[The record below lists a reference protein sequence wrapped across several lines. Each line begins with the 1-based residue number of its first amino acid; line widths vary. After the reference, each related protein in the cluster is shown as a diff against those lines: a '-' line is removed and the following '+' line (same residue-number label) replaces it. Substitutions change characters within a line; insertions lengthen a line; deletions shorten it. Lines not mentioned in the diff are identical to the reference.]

1 MNNWNLP
8 WKNPVLIKDFRT
20 RMRGNRAFILL
31 SIHLFIIAV
40 ISILAYLSLKT
51 SISYSN
57 PIDNRT
63 YSGKAIFGLILSL
76 ELIMVSF
83 VAPALTASSI
93 SSERENQTY
102 ELLRAT
108 LLPASRL
115 VLGKFTSGFIFLLL
129 LLFTSIPLQAPAF
142 IFGGVLLEEIIIGTL
157 ILVMAAFGFCAVGI
171 FLSSRLRRSLTT
183 TVLSYT
189 ITMLLVFGIP
199 IFLLAALVIFGV
211 SFESILDDLSPIT
224 EFSLLLLAWFLI
236 SFSPSGVIFLSEFL
250 FIDQESIFLAS
261 VDLPSGPEILLPYPW
276 ILFCLIY
283 LFLGI
288 LLLRNSIHRTKMLD
302 K

>member
-8 WKNPVLIKDFRT
+8 WKNPILIKDFRT

-31 SIHLFIIAV
+31 SIHLLIIAV
-40 ISILAYLSLKT
+40 ISILSYLSLKT

-63 YSGKAIFGLILSL
+63 YSGKAIFGLILSF

-102 ELLRAT
+102 DLLRAT
-108 LLPASRL
+108 LLPARRL
-115 VLGKFTSGFIFLLL
+115 VLGKFASGFIFLLL

-142 IFGGVLLEEIIIGTL
+142 IFCGVLLEEIMIGTL
-157 ILVMAAFGFCAVGI
+157 ILIMSAFGFCAIGI
-171 FLSSRLRRSLTT
+171 YLSSKLRRTLTT

-189 ITMLLVFGIP
+189 FTMLLVFGVP
-199 IFLLAALVIFGV
+199 IFLLAALFIFGV
-211 SFESILDDLSPIT
+211 SFENILDDLNPIT
-224 EFSLLLLAWFLI
+224 EFSLLLLAWILI

-250 FIDQESIFLAS
+250 FIDQNSIFIAT
-261 VDLPSGPEILLPYPW
+261 VELPSGPKVHLPSPW
-276 ILFCLIY
+276 ILFTLIY
-283 LFLGI
+283 MFLGI
-288 LLLRNSIHRTKMLD
+288 LLLRNSIRRVKVLD
-302 K
+302 Q

>member
-1 MNNWNLP
+1 MKNWSLP
-8 WKNPVLIKDFRT
+8 WKNPILIKDFRT

-31 SIHLFIIAV
+31 SIHLLIIAV
-40 ISILAYLSLKT
+40 ISILSYLSLKT

-63 YSGKAIFGLILSL
+63 YSGKAIFGIILSL

-102 ELLRAT
+102 DLLRAT
-108 LLPASRL
+108 LLPARRL

-142 IFGGVLLEEIIIGTL
+142 IFGGVLLEEILIGTL
-157 ILVMAAFGFCAVGI
+157 ILIISSFGFCAIGI
-171 FLSSRLRRSLTT
+171 YLSTRLRRTLTS

-189 ITMLLVFGIP
+189 FTMLLVFGIP
-199 IFLLAALVIFGV
+199 IFLLAVLLLMGI
-211 SFESILDDLSPIT
+211 SYENLLDDLNPII
-224 EFSLLLLAWFLI
+224 EFSLLLLAWIII
-236 SFSPSGVIFLSEFL
+236 SFSPAGVIFLSEFL
-250 FIDQESIFLAS
+250 FIDQNRIFIAT
-261 VDLPSGPEILLPYPW
+261 VELPSGPEVHLPSPW
-276 ILFCLIY
+276 ILFTLVY

-288 LLLRNSIHRTKMLD
+288 LFLNNGIRRVKKLEQ
-302 K
+302 